1 MGAGLHIAQVANLV
15 RDPARANILAALLDQ
30 RALTAS
36 ELAYA
41 AGVSPQ
47 TTSSHLGKLAQ
58 AHLLEVEKQGRHRY
72 YRLASPLVAQM
83 LESVMA
89 VSAHGPRRGRPV
101 ARCDEGLRTAR
112 TCYDHLAGRLGVGL
126 ADALTQRGIIALDRD
141 GGEVTAAGLTFFSE
155 LGVDL
160 TAPAKSR
167 RVFCRPCL
175 DWTERRYHLAG
186 HVGAC
191 LLRLCLDRG
200 WITRQRDSRAVTI
213 TPAGAAQMRA
223 ILGVA
228 LAEVE
233 NTAVPA
239 SL

>member
-1 MGAGLHIAQVANLV
+1 MGAGLHIAEVANLV
-15 RDPARANILAALLDQ
+15 GDPARANILAALLDQ

-41 AGVSPQ
+41 AGVSAQ

-101 ARCDEGLRTAR
+101 SRCDEGLRTAR

-126 ADALTQRGIIALDRD
+126 ADALTQRGLIALDHD

-200 WITRQRDSRAVTI
+200 WVTRQRGSRAVTI
-213 TPAGAAQMRA
+213 TPGGRAQMRA

-233 NTAVPA
+233 NSAAPG
-239 SL
+239 L

>member
-1 MGAGLHIAQVANLV
+1 MGAGLHIAEVANLV
-15 RDPARANILAALLDQ
+15 GDPARANILAALLDQ

-89 VSAHGPRRGRPV
+89 VSAHGPRRGRPL
-101 ARCDEGLRTAR
+101 ARCDEGLRKAR
-112 TCYDHLAGRLGVGL
+112 TCYD
-126 ADALTQRGIIALDRD
+126 
-141 GGEVTAAGLTFFSE
+141 
-155 LGVDL
+155 
-160 TAPAKSR
+160 
-167 RVFCRPCL
+167 
-175 DWTERRYHLAG
+175 HLAG

-191 LLRLCLDRG
+191 LLRLCVDRS
-200 WITRQRDSRAVTI
+200 WITRHRDSRAVTI

-223 ILGVA
+223 IFGVA
-228 LAEVE
+228 F
-233 NTAVPA
+233 
-239 SL
+239 S

>member
-1 MGAGLHIAQVANLV
+1 MGAGLHIAEVANLV
-15 RDPARANILAALLDQ
+15 GDPARANILAALLDQ

-41 AGVSPQ
+41 AGVSAQ

-58 AHLLEVEKQGRHRY
+58 THLLEVEKQGRHRY

-126 ADALTQRGIIALDRD
+126 ADALTQRGIIALDHD
-141 GGEVTAAGLTFFSE
+141 GGEVTATGLTFFSE

-167 RVFCRPCL
+167 RVFCRPLPRL
-175 DWTERRYHLAG
+175 DGTPLPSRRPCRRLPSAPLPRPRLDHAPARQPRCNDHAG
-186 HVGAC
+186 RREADAG
-191 LLRLCLDRG
+191 
-200 WITRQRDSRAVTI
+200 DSWSCF
-213 TPAGAAQMRA
+213 G
-223 ILGVA
+223 
-228 LAEVE
+228 
-233 NTAVPA
+233 
-239 SL
+239 

>member
-1 MGAGLHIAQVANLV
+1 M
-15 RDPARANILAALLDQ
+15 
-30 RALTAS
+30 
-36 ELAYA
+36 
-41 AGVSPQ
+41 
-47 TTSSHLGKLAQ
+47 
-58 AHLLEVEKQGRHRY
+58 
-72 YRLASPLVAQM
+72 
-83 LESVMA
+83 
-89 VSAHGPRRGRPV
+89 
-101 ARCDEGLRTAR
+101 
-112 TCYDHLAGRLGVGL
+112 
-126 ADALTQRGIIALDRD
+126 IALDHD

-213 TPAGAAQMRA
+213 TPAGATQMRA
-223 ILGVA
+223 ILGVT
-228 LAEVE
+228 LAAAE
-233 NTAVPA
+233 NSAA
-239 SL
+239 HDL

>member
-1 MGAGLHIAQVANLV
+1 
-15 RDPARANILAALLDQ
+15 
-30 RALTAS
+30 
-36 ELAYA
+36 
-41 AGVSPQ
+41 
-47 TTSSHLGKLAQ
+47 
-58 AHLLEVEKQGRHRY
+58 
-72 YRLASPLVAQM
+72 
-83 LESVMA
+83 
-89 VSAHGPRRGRPV
+89 V

-126 ADALTQRGIIALDRD
+126 ADALTQRGLIALDRD

-200 WITRQRDSRAVTI
+200 WITRRRDSRAVTI
-213 TPAGAAQMRA
+213 TPAGATQMRA

-233 NTAVPA
+233 NSAGP

>member
-1 MGAGLHIAQVANLV
+1 EGRMGVGLHIAEVANLV
-15 RDPARANILAALLDQ
+15 GDPARANILAALLDQ

-41 AGVSPQ
+41 AGVSAQ

-58 AHLLEVEKQGRHRY
+58 AHLLEVAEQGRHRY
-72 YRLASPLVAQM
+72 YRPASSLVAQRR
-83 LESVMA
+83 ESVRA
-89 VSAHGPRRGRPV
+89 VSAQGPRRGRPV

-126 ADALTQRGIIALDRD
+126 ADALTQRGLIALDRD
-141 GGEVTAAGLTFFSE
+141 GGEVSAAGLTFFSE

-191 LLRLCLDRG
+191 PLSLCLDRG
-200 WITRQRDSRAVTI
+200 WITRRRDR
-213 TPAGAAQMRA
+213 PALM
-223 ILGVA
+223 
-228 LAEVE
+228 
-233 NTAVPA
+233 
-239 SL
+239 

>member
-1 MGAGLHIAQVANLV
+1 MGAGLHIAEVANLV
-15 RDPARANILAALLDQ
+15 GDPARANILAALLDQ

-41 AGVSPQ
+41 AGVSAQ
-47 TTSSHLGKLAQ
+47 TTSSHLGKLAE

-89 VSAHGPRRGRPV
+89 VSAHGPRRGRPL
-101 ARCDEGLRTAR
+101 ARCDEGLRNAR

-126 ADALTQRGIIALDRD
+126 ADALTQRGVIAFDRD
-141 GGEVTAAGLTFFSE
+141 GGEVTPAGFTFFSE

-200 WITRQRDSRAVTI
+200 WVTRQRDSRALTI
-213 TPAGAAQMRA
+213 TPAGATQMRA

-228 LAEVE
+228 LAQAEA
-233 NTAVPA
+233 TAAPA
-239 SL
+239 SH

>member
-1 MGAGLHIAQVANLV
+1 MGAGLHIAEVANLV
-15 RDPARANILAALLDQ
+15 GDPARANILAALLDE

-58 AHLLEVEKQGRHRY
+58 AHLLDVEKQGRHRY

-89 VSAHGPRRGRPV
+89 VSAHGPRRGRPL
-101 ARCDEGLRTAR
+101 ARCDEGLRRAR

-126 ADALTQRGIIALDRD
+126 ADALTQRGFIALDRD

-155 LGVDL
+155 LGLDL

-175 DWTERRYHLAG
+175 DWTERRHHLAG

-191 LLRLCLDRG
+191 LLRLCVDQG
-200 WITRQRDSRAVTI
+200 WITRRRDSRAVTI
-213 TPAGAAQMRA
+213 TPAGAAQMHA
-223 ILGVA
+223 IFGVA
-228 LAEVE
+228 F
-233 NTAVPA
+233 
-239 SL
+239 S

>member
-1 MGAGLHIAQVANLV
+1 MGAGLHIAEVANLV
-15 RDPARANILAALLDQ
+15 GDPARANILAALLDQ

-89 VSAHGPRRGRPV
+89 VSAHGPRLDRPL
-101 ARCDEGLRTAR
+101 ARCDEGLRKAR

-126 ADALTQRGIIALDRD
+126 ADALTQRGFIALDRD

-155 LGVDL
+155 LRLDL
-160 TAPAKSR
+160 TAPTKSR

-191 LLRLCLDRG
+191 LLRLCVDRG
-200 WITRQRDSRAVTI
+200 WITRHRDSRAVTI

-223 ILGVA
+223 IFGVA
-228 LAEVE
+228 LAELE
-233 NTAVPA
+233 NTTDPG
-239 SL
+239 L

>member
-1 MGAGLHIAQVANLV
+1 MGAGLHIAEVANLV
-15 RDPARANILAALLDQ
+15 GDPARANILAALLDQ

-36 ELAYA
+36 ELAYT

-72 YRLASPLVAQM
+72 YRLASPLIAQM

-126 ADALTQRGIIALDRD
+126 ADALTQRGIIALDHD
-141 GGEVTAAGLTFFSE
+141 GGEVTAAGLIFFSE

-160 TAPAKSR
+160 TAPVKSR

-213 TPAGAAQMRA
+213 TPAGATQMRA
-223 ILGVA
+223 VLGVA
-228 LAEVE
+228 LAEAE
-233 NTAVPA
+233 TTAVPA